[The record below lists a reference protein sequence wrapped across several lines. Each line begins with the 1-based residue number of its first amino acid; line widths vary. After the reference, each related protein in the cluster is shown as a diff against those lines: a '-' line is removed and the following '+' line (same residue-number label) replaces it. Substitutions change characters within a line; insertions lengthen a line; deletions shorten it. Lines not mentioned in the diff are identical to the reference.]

1 MAQAAVAISAEDRV
15 SAAKIQLIKEQPF
28 WATVLLSLNMVED
41 RTLPIMGT
49 NGIDLFYNPDGLD
62 KLGSLQ
68 NIKYVM
74 CHEVLHVVMEH
85 FSRGRIKIHGA
96 WNIAADIIVNYLLDH
111 NNMRFDPKATQNTEM
126 NILNEQYARNM
137 GITNFDYD
145 NHAVNEMY
153 EEVLKR
159 MQRKGGGCTCGQEQA
174 QGKGGKG
181 KGQGQPQ
188 QGQGQSQQGQG
199 QGDTVDPMCP
209 EHGDGGGF
217 DTHRYKHLEE
227 HEKTMVKHAVVKG
240 LQMARQQGV
249 MPYGLQRLFDKI
261 LDPQVDWWV
270 KLRRILKERAGGY
283 TETRLY
289 PNKKSHALG
298 IFQPTYSG
306 YKHKDVVAAIDT
318 SGSIGDPELRRF
330 ASEIVGIAKLARKT
344 YVMTCDAQVHEFIE
358 IKNHAPLDIVKKC
371 KFKGGGGTDFR
382 PVFKEIKKRKLRPK
396 ILVYLT
402 DTYGTF
408 PDKQP
413 KDIHVIWCVIDQA
426 GKVPWGEMIHVT
438 PAGKER

>member
-41 RTLPIMGT
+41 KTLPIMGT
-49 NGIDLFYNPDGLD
+49 NGIDLFYNPEGLD

-159 MQRKGGGCTCGQEQA
+159 MQRKGGGCTCGQGQA

-199 QGDTVDPMCP
+199 QGGTVDPMCP

-240 LQMARQQGV
+240 LQMARQQGI

-283 TETRLY
+283 KETRRARIRRRIAATAV
-289 PNKKSHALG
+289 PPGA
-298 IFQPTYSG
+298 PASG
-306 YKHKDVVAAIDT
+306 C
-318 SGSIGDPELRRF
+318 GDF
-330 ASEIVGIAKLARKT
+330 ARPPGR
-344 YVMTCDAQVHEFIE
+344 
-358 IKNHAPLDIVKKC
+358 PP
-371 KFKGGGGTDFR
+371 GG
-382 PVFKEIKKRKLRPK
+382 
-396 ILVYLT
+396 
-402 DTYGTF
+402 
-408 PDKQP
+408 
-413 KDIHVIWCVIDQA
+413 
-426 GKVPWGEMIHVT
+426 
-438 PAGKER
+438 